1 MSTLR
6 IAFIVTFIISPL
18 YLSAAKDA
26 PDDLSVAAYE
36 TFMANIDESIDK
48 KLADEFKE
56 QQEYID
62 LISVP
67 FKKGEEVTIVVKQG
81 GRTRK
86 FTGAFRHILG
96 NRVQIGDY
104 RINLKD
110 IIPQDRNRLA
120 FSDNEAVLQEK
131 ITQLKAELEEE
142 KARRRIIQHE
152 KLKRAAGY
160 TREFFRRCEIIS
172 GRYWA
177 KPKLGDGKVEL
188 VLLESEADDHVILE
202 IVNETEKKLDVIFI
216 YKIPPA
222 KETPDKKPQWKSRF
236 TSIGMD
242 GGNPVLSGK
251 RWSRSKK
258 FRLRKSDLGDS
269 VVGSIADNHELWIVM
284 ADVGTWRLKPE
295 SEPISSKAVSRDKI
309 SCPECLG
316 DQIVANHRYVE
327 DGDEPETIECPTCGG
342 DGKIAAMTYRVK
354 RSVFSYSLV
363 PKKIR
368 NWQKDSV
375 KSRVKAILA
384 AYAHQDDVRSD
395 LDKVRTAVRD
405 KRLVAETKR
414 QALIDKIKNHRQS
427 LINAAASLTDV
438 DDSYEW
444 LHPNDEAVS
453 KYRREMQTMD
463 FFHAQHVAPDPVYPT
478 VIIFSKEDSDGR
490 KSKEKVDIQKC
501 TDWKRGEKANINTK
515 YYELFNLE
523 YRILKKG
530 RPELLNPEQTDDRD
544 EAQPGMRNNR
554 QPGMFDVPEM
564 RDPRNNR
571 PPQNDPRLD
580 RFGIYGGE
588 EEEGEEEEEEEIPLE
603 EMTIEQLEAVDL
615 DVEAAAQPSYFIE
628 YQLSLQN
635 KNLTLKKMAPSIVVE
650 FNDDTEVR
658 LRDAF
663 QIQRRWFGRL
673 MGVHQIKIEK
683 LQIGIRSIRI
693 MPPDESK
700 IKEPVEKATEDKPK
714 KKKSPFGSKKKKSPF
729 GSKKK
734 KSPFG

>member
-1 MSTLR
+1 MSNLR
-6 IAFIVTFIISPL
+6 IAFIVAFIISPL

-36 TFMANIDESIDK
+36 AFMANIDEKIDQN
-48 KLADEFKE
+48 LTDEFKE

-67 FKKGEEVTIVVKQG
+67 FKIGEEVTIIVKQG

-86 FTGAFRHILG
+86 FVGVFRRLLG

-110 IIPQDRNRLA
+110 IIPQDRERLA

-142 KARRRIIQHE
+142 KTRRRVIQHE

-160 TREFFRRCEIIS
+160 THEFFRRCEIIS

-177 KPKLGDGKVEL
+177 KPELGDGKVEL
-188 VLLESEADDHVILE
+188 VLLESEADEHVILE
-202 IVNETEKKLDVIFI
+202 IVNETEQKLDVIFI
-216 YKIPPA
+216 YKMPPDGEA
-222 KETPDKKPQWKSRF
+222 PDKKPQWKSRF

-242 GGNPVLSGK
+242 GESPVLSGK

-269 VVGSIADNHELWIVM
+269 VIDSIADNHELWVAV
-284 ADVGTWRLKPE
+284 ADVGTWRLKPG
-295 SEPISSKAVSRDKI
+295 SKPISSKSVSRDKI

-316 DQIVANHRYVE
+316 DQTVANHRYVE
-327 DGDEPETIECPTCGG
+327 DGDQPETIDCPTCGG
-342 DGKIAAMTYRVK
+342 DGRIAAETYRVK

-375 KSRVKAILA
+375 KSRLKAILA

-395 LDKVRTAVRD
+395 LGKDRAAVRD
-405 KRLVAETKR
+405 RRLTAEYDR
-414 QALIDKIKNHRQS
+414 QALIDKIKNHRLS
-427 LINAAASLTDV
+427 LVNAATSLTDV

-444 LHPNDEAVS
+444 LHPDDEAVS

-463 FFHAQHVAPDPVYPT
+463 SFHAQHVAPDPVYPT
-478 VIIFSKEDSDGR
+478 VIVFSKEDGDGR
-490 KSKEKVDIQKC
+490 KSQEKVDIQKC
-501 TDWKRGEKANINTK
+501 TGWKRGEKANVNTK

-530 RPELLNPEQTDDRD
+530 RPESLIPGKTDDGDD
-544 EAQPGMRNNR
+544 EQPGIRNDR
-554 QPGMFDVPEM
+554 QPGMFDVPGM
-564 RDPRNNR
+564 RDPRDNR
-571 PPQNDPRLD
+571 PPRNDQHLD

-588 EEEGEEEEEEEIPLE
+588 EEQEEQEEQEEVPLE
-603 EMTIEQLEAVDL
+603 EMTVEQLEAVDL
-615 DVEAAAQPSYFIE
+615 DVEAAVQPSYFIE

-635 KNLTLKKMAPSIVVE
+635 RDFTLKKMPISIVVE
-650 FNDDTEVR
+650 FNDDTKVH
-658 LRDAF
+658 LRDNF
-663 QIQRRWFGRL
+663 RIQRRWFGRL

-683 LQIGIRSIRI
+683 LQTGIRSVRI
-693 MPPDESK
+693 LPPDESK
-700 IKEPVEKATEDKPK
+700 IKEPVGRPTEDKPEKKKSPFGPK

-729 GSKKK
+729 G
-734 KSPFG
+734 